1 MHLTKEERDLPTT
14 YVREALSAMQ
24 SRMGTYVH
32 PYPRGT
38 GPLPPSPAHT
48 HTSMMHVDRSPTQPT
63 HAISPVYSHSHSPAH
78 QRYPEH
84 STYVRTEQPTS
95 RPIPLTASPTS
106 IKRPHDL
113 DMEMPRPHSVR
124 RTSSSS
130 SDSTMEPA
138 TPPMPLQAPMRK
150 EYVPRMPEER
160 GFQVSSVR
168 GTL

>member
-14 YVREALSAMQ
+14 YVREALAAMQ

-38 GPLPPSPAHT
+38 GPHGHTPSPAPANM
-48 HTSMMHVDRSPTQPT
+48 HTSTMRVERSPTQQT
-63 HAISPVYSHSHSPAH
+63 HAISPVYSPS

-84 STYVRTEQPTS
+84 GTYVRNEQPAS
-95 RPIPLTASPTS
+95 RPVPQTSSRSPL
-106 IKRPHDL
+106 KRPFEL
-113 DMEMPRPHSVR
+113 DEEMQRPPSMR

-130 SDSTMEPA
+130 SNSTMEPV
-138 TPPMPLQAPMRK
+138 TPPMPLGGVTRK

-160 GFQVSSVR
+160 GFQVSSLR